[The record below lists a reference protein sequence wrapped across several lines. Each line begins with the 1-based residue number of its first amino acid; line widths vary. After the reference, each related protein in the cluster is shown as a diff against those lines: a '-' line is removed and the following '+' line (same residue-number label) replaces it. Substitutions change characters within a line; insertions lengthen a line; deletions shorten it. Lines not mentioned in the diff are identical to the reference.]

1 MQDAA
6 HDTPLPTAS
15 NGAVATTPAPVA
27 RGAEAPSPT
36 GPLAGVRV
44 LDLTRVLAGP
54 FCTMMLADLGADV
67 VKVESPAGDDT
78 RRWGPP
84 WVAGESAYF
93 TCVNRNKRD
102 LVLDFRTEDARDALR
117 RLVVGADVVI
127 ENFKVGT
134 MEKWGLGYEALKELN
149 PGLVYCSITGYGR
162 TGPKA
167 HLPGYDPIL
176 EAVGGFMAING
187 ERGGDP
193 MKVGVAVI
201 DLFAGSHAATGIL
214 AALHHRDR
222 TGEGQRVDLSLLES
236 SLAALANQASAYLMG
251 GVVHERLGNAHP
263 HIVPTNAYPTVDGP
277 VMVCIGNDPQF
288 RKLCALLDA
297 PELAD
302 DPRFRTNR
310 DRVAHRHELDEVLG
324 ARFAPR
330 SGRALT
336 ERADALGVP
345 MAPIL
350 ELDEVFAEPQVAA
363 RDMLIEFDH
372 PTVGRMRQVG
382 FPIKLDRTPSSLR
395 YPPPLHGQHSA
406 EVLREAGFGADEI
419 AALLRG
425 VPDEA
430 REPVPLP

>member
-1 MQDAA
+1 MPEAVSDPIAS
-6 HDTPLPTAS
+6 PSTA
-15 NGAVATTPAPVA
+15 GVPAPA
-27 RGAEAPSPT
+27 

-44 LDLTRVLAGP
+44 IDLTRVLAGP

-67 VKVESPAGDDT
+67 VKVEAPGGDDT

-102 LVLDFRTEDARDALR
+102 LVLDFRTEAARDALR
-117 RLVVGADVVI
+117 KLVLDADVVV

-134 MEKWGLGYEALKELN
+134 MEKWGLGYEALKALN

-167 HLPGYDPIL
+167 SLPGYDPII

-187 ERGGDP
+187 ELGGDP

-214 AALHHRDR
+214 AALRHRDR
-222 TGEGQRVDLSLLES
+222 TGEGQSVDLSLLES

-263 HIVPTNAYPTVDGP
+263 HIVPTNAYATADGP
-277 VMVCIGNDPQF
+277 VMVCVGNDPQF
-288 RKLCALLDA
+288 RKLCGLLDA

-302 DPRFRTNR
+302 DPRFATNR
-310 DRVAHRHELDEVLG
+310 DRVAHRHELDAELG
-324 ARFAPR
+324 ARLAPR

-336 ERADALGVP
+336 ERADAIGVP

-350 ELDEVFAEPQVAA
+350 ELDEVFAQPQVAA
-363 RDMLIEFDH
+363 REMLIEFDH

-382 FPIKLDRTPSSLR
+382 FPIKLERTPAALR
-395 YPPPLHGQHSA
+395 FPPPLLGEHTE
-406 EVLREAGFGADEI
+406 EVLREAGFRPEEI
-419 AALLRG
+419 AELLRA
-425 VPDEA
+425 VPTEA
-430 REPVPLP
+430 APSPPR